1 MIKLSFREL
10 AEGLTGEKIQFPKYT
25 SWIINQVNRIAQATR
40 PRVIGQMSELIK
52 ECPEKSF
59 DGWKKWYL
67 KTHPGTIKEATKR
80 ISDKL
85 KEVKGSFDNI
95 DDKLIERWVE
105 DLVLVKTFIGLRVQ
119 EAILKKL
126 AEIKGVKPRLA
137 TPQEESKGI
146 DGFIGEVPVSI
157 KPKTYELM
165 KHLQDRIGV
174 RTILY
179 EKTEDGVIVDD
190 SAL

>member
-1 MIKLSFREL
+1 
-10 AEGLTGEKIQFPKYT
+10 
-25 SWIINQVNRIAQATR
+25 
-40 PRVIGQMSELIK
+40 MSELIK
-52 ECPEKSF
+52 ECPDKSF

-67 KTHPGTIKEATKR
+67 KTHPEAIKEATKR

-119 EAILKKL
+119 EAVLKKL
-126 AEIKGVKPRLA
+126 AEIKGVKSRLA
-137 TPQEESKGI
+137 TPKEESRGI
-146 DGFIGEVPVSI
+146 DGFIGDMPVSI
-157 KPKTYELM
+157 KPKTYKLM
-165 KHLQDRIGV
+165 KHLQDRIGA
-174 RTILY
+174 RIILY